1 MQPPSAF
8 TPAGDFCL
16 IWLPYVPPIHFRA
29 TVSQEIPLSED
40 SWLFF
45 FFLGGGGGPYYNKQQ
60 ADLFW
65 DAAVW

>member
-1 MQPPSAF
+1 MQPPSAL

-40 SWLFF
+40 SWFF
-45 FFLGGGGGPYYNKQQ
+45 FWGGGAYYNKQQ

-65 DAAVW
+65 DASV